1 MVDFSAYFFVVGSFR
16 SGSIV
21 VKSSAS
27 ASAMISHQMAI
38 LLDMF
43 MLTKSHRSAVIC
55 HY

>member
-1 MVDFSAYFFVVGSFR
+1 MVDFSAYFLVVGSFR

-21 VKSSAS
+21 VKFV
-27 ASAMISHQMAI
+27 SAMISHQMAI